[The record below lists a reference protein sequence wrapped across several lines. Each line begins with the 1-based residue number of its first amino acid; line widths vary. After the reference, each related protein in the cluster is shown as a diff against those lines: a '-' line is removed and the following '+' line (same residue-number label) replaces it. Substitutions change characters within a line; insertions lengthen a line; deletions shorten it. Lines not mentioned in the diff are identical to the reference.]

1 MVVSMY
7 FKPIDMM
14 WHGGQSPNWLPYR
27 YSFLISFVL
36 LTMAAM
42 AFTKLKSVKP
52 GILGAVFFG
61 WMVLLLVISKLGYE
75 HIDTIKSIWVSII
88 LIGIYCVCLYFMKG
102 GTKED
107 LKRMS
112 NVVVTVVMLFA
123 VGSELTYN
131 A

>member
-42 AFTKLKSVKP
+42 AFTKLKSVQAGHFRSGVLRLD
-52 GILGAVFFG
+52 GIAVSH
-61 WMVLLLVISKLGYE
+61 LE
-75 HIDTIKSIWVSII
+75 
-88 LIGIYCVCLYFMKG
+88 IGL
-102 GTKED
+102 
-107 LKRMS
+107 
-112 NVVVTVVMLFA
+112 
-123 VGSELTYN
+123 
-131 A
+131 